1 MDILTSLPF
10 PAALPSLSLRLSRC
24 VSCCSLSILT
34 LCMFLICF
42 LSSRSYLIS
51 VFLFVFVF
59 RISLQTSSGLFFYL
73 FVSMF
78 LIRLLFQDF
87 ASNIFRFCFF
97 FYLSFLF
104 ALLSSGLS
112 SKHHQIL
119 LFFSIYLSMS
129 LFLIRPFVSGTSL
142 QTSSSFS
149 SPISIISKLRSHLSS
164 PWILEPRLLIL
175 LSLTFS
181 RRPLLH
187 IRITLPLMSDSFG
200 TLPLVCHS
208 LLEGHF

>member
-1 MDILTSLPF
+1 M
-10 PAALPSLSLRLSRC
+10 
-24 VSCCSLSILT
+24 
-34 LCMFLICF
+34 
-42 LSSRSYLIS
+42 SSRSYLIS

-73 FVSMF
+73 FVSLF
-78 LIRLLFQDF
+78 LIRLFFQDF
-87 ASNIFRFCFF
+87 ASNIFRFFF
-97 FYLSFLF
+97 FLSFLF